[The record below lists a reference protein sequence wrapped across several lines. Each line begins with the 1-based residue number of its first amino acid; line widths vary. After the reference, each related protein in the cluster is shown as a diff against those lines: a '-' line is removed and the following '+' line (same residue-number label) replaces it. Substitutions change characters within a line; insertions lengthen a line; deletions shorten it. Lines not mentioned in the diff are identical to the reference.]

1 MPPAFA
7 YTHRTATPT
16 EDLREKASF
25 CELMGDV
32 QIVLCAV
39 WCVTFPVR
47 WVMLRSKKRKNHGN
61 GGGFSALKDC
71 VITEIQPYNRI

>member
-16 EDLREKASF
+16 EDLREKTSF
-25 CELMGDV
+25 CELSGDV

-39 WCVTFPVR
+39 LRVTFPVR
-47 WVMLRSKKRKNHGN
+47 WVMLRSKKREKYGTV
-61 GGGFSALKDC
+61 GLFLRS
-71 VITEIQPYNRI
+71 RIV